1 MNAETIRTETEMTIE
16 VEELES
22 KIAPSADSAFLD

>member
-1 MNAETIRTETEMTIE
+1 MNQDNLNENMIE

-22 KIAPSADSAFLD
+22 KIAPSSQATFLD